1 MIIYAFTKAIPLG
14 FMVLAYLIIMEDKT
28 RNLENQIRA
37 GIEED
42 SYHSTNKFKIPS
54 TTADKFITYKDCI
67 IEKHKNKYYIMKPSG
82 NILEETYTNIK
93 DAKVEIDLIAPFLPV
108 KKYKRRTVNN
118 IRFVK

>member
-1 MIIYAFTKAIPLG
+1 
-14 FMVLAYLIIMEDKT
+14 
-28 RNLENQIRA
+28 
-37 GIEED
+37 
-42 SYHSTNKFKIPS
+42 
-54 TTADKFITYKDCI
+54 
-67 IEKHKNKYYIMKPSG
+67 MKPSG